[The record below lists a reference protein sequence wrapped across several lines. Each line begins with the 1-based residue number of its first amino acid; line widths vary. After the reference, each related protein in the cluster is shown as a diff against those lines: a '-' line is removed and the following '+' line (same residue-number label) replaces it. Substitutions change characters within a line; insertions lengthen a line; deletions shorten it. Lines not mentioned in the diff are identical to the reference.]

1 MKFEPNKM
9 TDRQKMGL
17 AVLNSVI
24 VAVLALAI
32 VWLLSSCRSVKVIE
46 KEVIKTDTVNTL
58 KLRIDSIYVNDSIY
72 IREVVKGDTVHIT
85 TDRWHTR
92 WRDRIL
98 YDSIYIAQ
106 RDTVTVTTT
115 KEVPRKL
122 SGWQWFQIWAGRLAL
137 LAIAL
142 AAGVVIVRRKLV
154 LHR

>member
-1 MKFEPNKM
+1 MFDMENRELKALY
-9 TDRQKMGL
+9 TAL
-17 AVLNSVI
+17 AAI
-24 VAVLALAI
+24 VALLIALFFG
-32 VWLLSSCRSVKVIE
+32 SCRSVRVVE

-72 IREVVKGDTVHIT
+72 IREVVAGDTVHIT

-137 LAIAL
+137 LAIVL
-142 AAGVVIVRRKLV
+142 AAGVVVVRLRFHK
-154 LHR
+154 

>member
-1 MKFEPNKM
+1 MENKELKALY
-9 TDRQKMGL
+9 TAL
-17 AVLNSVI
+17 AAI
-24 VAVLALAI
+24 VALLIALFFG
-32 VWLLSSCRSVKVIE
+32 SCRSVRVIE

-72 IREVVKGDTVHIT
+72 IRELVKGDTVHIT

-122 SGWQWFQIWAGRLAL
+122 NGWQWFQIWTGRLAL

-142 AAGVVIVRRKLV
+142 AAGVVIIRRRFHK
-154 LHR
+154 

>member
-1 MKFEPNKM
+1 MPMKKEN
-9 TDRQKMGL
+9 G
-17 AVLNSVI
+17 I
-24 VAVLALAI
+24 VAALYTALAAI
-32 VWLLSSCRSVKVIE
+32 VALLIALFFGSCRSVRVIE
-46 KEVIKTDTVNTL
+46 KEVIKTDTVLTT
-58 KLRIDSIYVNDSIY
+58 KIQIDSIYVNDSIY
-72 IREVVKGDTVHIT
+72 IREFVQGDTVHIT

-122 SGWQWFQIWAGRLAL
+122 NGWQWFQIWTGRLAL

-142 AAGVVIVRRKLV
+142 AAGVVIIRRRFHK
-154 LHR
+154 

>member
-1 MKFEPNKM
+1 MENKELKALY
-9 TDRQKMGL
+9 TAL
-17 AVLNSVI
+17 
-24 VAVLALAI
+24 VAIIALLIA
-32 VWLLSSCRSVKVIE
+32 LFFGSCRSVRVIE
-46 KEVIKTDTVNTL
+46 KEVIKTDTVVMN
-58 KLRIDSIYVNDSIY
+58 KIQIDSIYVNDSIY
-72 IREVVKGDTVHIT
+72 IRELIAGDTVKIT

-142 AAGVVIVRRKLV
+142 TAGAVIARKRIV
-154 LHR
+154 HSS